1 MCVAQ
6 WDRPSFPLFMLLYAP
21 GRRIHV
27 HSNGSVN
34 YLEVARLVSPAGTG
48 VQSDAVGLY
57 SRYMRAR
64 AQSTVARTKPGTRTR
79 GVCHLYPQSMGH
91 STTAVDS
98 SLACPLSSSTMPNRF
113 AEAPLVNYNQLYQS
127 VSNKTSREPTSL
139 D

>member
-79 GVCHLYPQSMGH
+79 GPGVCTTCILSPWAILRLR
-91 STTAVDS
+91 ST
-98 SLACPLSSSTMPNRF
+98 
-113 AEAPLVNYNQLYQS
+113 AP
-127 VSNKTSREPTSL
+127 
-139 D
+139 